1 MSKNV
6 TKKQEE
12 VFGDDACVY
21 FLDYD
26 NDSVYLYIYKTNKQL
41 MLIMCS
47 LLYISF
53 ISIKL

>member
-26 NDSVYLYIYKTNKQL
+26 NDSVYLYIY
-41 MLIMCS
+41 
-47 LLYISF
+47 
-53 ISIKL
+53 IKLTNSLC